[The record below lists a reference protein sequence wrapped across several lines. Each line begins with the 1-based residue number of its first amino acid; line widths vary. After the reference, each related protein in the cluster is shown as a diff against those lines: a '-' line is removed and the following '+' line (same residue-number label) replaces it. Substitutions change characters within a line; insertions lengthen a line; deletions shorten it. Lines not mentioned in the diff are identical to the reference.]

1 MVKLS
6 LSKCASIVIKIKNRS
21 NILLLRAPSTALGK
35 YTISKEQKNAIA
47 KSYLRQ
53 SDIKETIHL
62 FASLPD
68 DDKASLA
75 HTAAAATKRTVFFF
89 YRNPKPVNFP
99 H

>member
-21 NILLLRAPSTALGK
+21 NFLLLRAPSTALGK

-68 DDKASLA
+68 DDKARRQPRQ
-75 HTAAAATKRTVFFF
+75 KEQYFFF